1 MAASP
6 RAAPVWAAPVWAAP
20 VWAAPVRAVLVHA
33 ALAAGLL
40 AAPQARADVI
50 TMTLGA
56 PGQTL
61 PGFAAGAGG
70 SGLCAAGAGCSWGT
84 ETFSGL
90 AGAAPGTFTSSFAT
104 GANTFGPGQ
113 SITGTYTGALTR
125 SAANVYGGAGGADYP
140 VVFGTGS
147 YHLALATTGLPGVN
161 LLGFWLSA
169 LDYGNLLTFSTASGT
184 TTNLSAATLLQDIN
198 ATATPAAYYG
208 NPTAPFRG
216 QDSGEAFAYVELQD
230 TTGFFTGVD
239 FINHANTGF
248 ESSNHAAGYAAP
260 ASLQVVAQVP
270 EPASI
275 GLMGIAL
282 LGVGLVRLRCRNSP
296 PSSKRPNL
304 FWTAGQATPPA
315 Q

>member
-6 RAAPVWAAPVWAAP
+6 RAASPNASR
-20 VWAAPVRAVLVHA
+20 VRAALVHTV
-33 ALAAGLL
+33 LAAGLL
-40 AAPQARADVI
+40 SAPQAWADVI

-70 SGLCAAGAGCSWGT
+70 SGLCAAGARCSWGT

-113 SITGTYTGALTR
+113 GITGAYTGALTR
-125 SAANVYGGAGGADYP
+125 SAANQYGGAGGADYP
-140 VVFGTGS
+140 VVSGFGS
-147 YHLALATTGLPGVN
+147 YHLALSATGLPGVN

-169 LDYGNLLTFSTASGT
+169 LDYGNLLTLSTASGA

-239 FINHANTGF
+239 FINQANTGF
-248 ESSNHAAGYAAP
+248 ESSDHAAGYAAP
-260 ASLQVVAQVP
+260 ASLQVVTQVP
-270 EPASI
+270 EPASL
-275 GLMGIAL
+275 GLVGVAL
-282 LGVGLVRLRCRNSP
+282 LGVGLVRLRRRNSP
-296 PSSKRPNL
+296 SSSKLPNL
-304 FWTAGQATPPA
+304 FWTAGPATPPA
-315 Q
+315 R

>member
-1 MAASP
+1 MAA
-6 RAAPVWAAPVWAAP
+6 RR
-20 VWAAPVRAVLVHA
+20 RAVLVRAALVPA

-40 AAPQARADVI
+40 APPQAWADVI

-70 SGLCAAGAGCSWGT
+70 SGLCAAGARCSWGT

-90 AGAAPGTFTSSFAT
+90 AGAAPGTFTSSFTT

-113 SITGTYTGALTR
+113 GITGTYTGALTPQ
-125 SAANVYGGAGGADYP
+125 AANQYGGVGGVDYP

-147 YHLALATTGLPGVN
+147 YHLAFASTGLPGVN

-169 LDYGNLLTFSTASGT
+169 LDTGNLLTVGTASGT
-184 TTNLSAATLLQDIN
+184 TTSLSAATLLQDIG

-239 FINHANTGF
+239 FINQANTGF
-248 ESSNHAAGYAAP
+248 ESSDHAAGYAAP
-260 ASLQVVAQVP
+260 APLQAVVPVP
-270 EPASI
+270 EPTSLA
-275 GLMGIAL
+275 LVGIAL
-282 LGVGLVRLRCRNSP
+282 LGIGLGRLRRGNGR
-296 PSSKRPNL
+296 PSARQTGS
-304 FWTAGQATPPA
+304 FWTAGQAPPSA
-315 Q
+315 R